1 MTATPLTAQ
10 DLRGDRRRLRREAVA
25 KHTLF
30 AAAGVSV
37 VISAGI
43 VVSLVGRA
51 WSFFTDVDLSS
62 LWGDN
67 WAPRSEDFSLKALLS
82 GSLLVTVIAMAIA
95 TPVGLGSAIYL
106 SEYATPRVRRTLK
119 PILEVLAGIPSVV
132 LGFFCVSFVS
142 PTIVQRLTDDAG
154 TFSLASAGIGVGI
167 LTIPLVASVSEDAMR
182 AVPAALREASYGLGA
197 RKITTSVR
205 IVLPAAVSGLVAA
218 FILAVS
224 RAIGETMVVLL
235 AAGSANASQFT
246 TNPFEEGLTMT
257 AAIAS
262 QIRGSD
268 AAVSEVVVNS
278 LYFVGFV
285 LFAVTLL
292 LNVLADRFVRR
303 VRQAY

>member
-1 MTATPLTAQ
+1 MASITIE
-10 DLRGDRRRLRREAVA
+10 DLRGSPGRQRKEAVVKA
-25 KHTLF
+25 LLF
-30 AAAGVSV
+30 SAAALSV
-37 VISAGI
+37 LVSAGI
-43 VVSLVGRA
+43 VVALVGKA
-51 WSFFTDVDLSS
+51 WAFFGDIEIAS

-67 WAPRSEDFSLKALLS
+67 WAPRSDDFSLKALLAAT
-82 GSLLVTVIAMAIA
+82 LLVTGIGMLIAAPI
-95 TPVGLGSAIYL
+95 GLGSAIYL
-106 SEYATPRVRRTLK
+106 SEYASPRVRRTLK

-132 LGFFCVSFVS
+132 LGFFCVSFIS
-142 PTIVQRLTDDAG
+142 PNIVQRFTDDAG

-182 AVPAALREASYGLGA
+182 SVPAALREASYGLGA
-197 RKITTSVR
+197 RKITTSLR

-218 FILAVS
+218 FILAIS

-246 TNPFEEGLTMT
+246 SNPFEEGLTMT

-262 QIRGSD
+262 QVRGSD
-268 AAVSEVVVNS
+268 AAVSELVVNS

-285 LFAVTLL
+285 LFVITLL
-292 LNVLADRFVRR
+292 LNVIADRFVRR